1 MVFLFFLV
9 VGGVVGG
16 LRLLPVKGFPGLGH
30 GSGAKPGT
38 SAIFTVKSPTGTGAM
53 DRGYHRAGDALEHR
67 AENGVAAGKCTAG
80 PRDRLLFGPLSPAN
94 RG

>member
-1 MVFLFFLV
+1 MADDAYENIKIEKEDGITWLILD
-9 VGGVVGG
+9 
-16 LRLLPVKGFPGLGH
+16 RP
-30 GSGAKPGT
+30 
-38 SAIFTVKSPTGTGAM
+38 AIFTVKSATGAGAM

-80 PRDRLLFGPLSPAN
+80 PRDRLLFGPLSPGN